1 MRGMRSRLSPLLPMK
16 GMSPVELLEF
26 VGPTPSSTSIFVVFD
41 RGVSAGM
48 SPNSPLGSIIVNSV
62 VLCTRKSAASEKAAS
77 AEIKHTNLIDNGA
90 VIAILWYY
98 NWIKVPHFLHRV
110 LLFAFPF
117 VWPHSN
123 DERYRRY
130 ESKKVKILPPA
141 PHSDGRWRRSGG
153 WWRFSDVRF
162 RDRDQRRRRRQWAT
176 AEKWKAGRWPEGEG

>member
-1 MRGMRSRLSPLLPMK
+1 MK
-16 GMSPVELLEF
+16 GMSPVELLAF
-26 VGPTPSSTSIFVVFD
+26 IGPNPSSTSIFVVFD

-90 VIAILWYY
+90 VIL
-98 NWIKVPHFLHRV
+98 VPHFLHLPYRV
-110 LLFAFPF
+110 LFAFPF

-130 ESKKVKILPPA
+130 EYHKRLKYYP
-141 PHSDGRWRRSGG
+141 RRIE
-153 WWRFSDVRF
+153 WTMAA
-162 RDRDQRRRRRQWAT
+162 QWGVA
-176 AEKWKAGRWPEGEG
+176 AL